1 MINEDHKLTES
12 AFPERGDNSLLILL
26 VGGSPHIEV
35 VQRLERLVLHHE
47 NVALE
52 PVWEGLGEFVLG
64 VRASG
69 DSDWGGEYEYAT
81 VSANQ
86 KGN

>member
-26 VGGSPHIEV
+26 VGGGPDMEA
-35 VQRLERLVLHHE
+35 VQRLEHLVLHHE

-52 PVWEGLGEFVLG
+52 PVWKGLGELVLG

-69 DSDWGGEYEYAT
+69 DNGWGGEYEYAA
-81 VSANQ
+81 VSAN
-86 KGN
+86 

>member
-1 MINEDHKLTES
+1 MINEDHKLTKS

-26 VGGSPHIEV
+26 VGGGLDMEA
-35 VQRLERLVLHHE
+35 VQRLEHLVIHHE

-52 PVWEGLGEFVLG
+52 PVWKGLGELVLG

-69 DSDWGGEYEYAT
+69 DSGWGGEYEHAA
-81 VSANQ
+81 VSAN
-86 KGN
+86 